1 MAKPINKFQAGNID
15 AAIWKNEIEVNGKK
29 IDAKSISLR
38 KSWKNGEEW
47 KDSTIHLMP
56 NEIQRALLVL
66 KEAQKDVLKKNGNEK
81 SVPIEYVQL

>member
-15 AAIWKNEIEVNGKK
+15 AAIWKNEIEVNEKK
-29 IDAKSISLR
+29 VDTKSISLR
-38 KSWKNGEEW
+38 KSWKNGDEW

-66 KEAQKDVLKKNGNEK
+66 REAQKDVLMKNGNAK
-81 SVPIEYVQL
+81 SIPEEYVQF